1 MNYTI
6 KGMVTMEEIASHIDL
21 DVSLSVTHVGAYTVV
36 EFSGSDE
43 EVLEAFLSKGYP
55 RGYLFKDIVPGMYK
69 GILVDVGK
77 VGYGVYCDI
86 GAERD
91 VLLDLHGL
99 RDVFGSKG
107 SARHIIFNYGLINGL
122 CVDIEITRVDRG
134 TDKIWGVLSKDWVS
148 QHLVKDIVLV
158 ACITRDDLMGAIMKS
173 PFRDTVTVESLCR
186 TSHKIVCSGIT
197 EPPGVVAYLGR
208 MLHTAR
214 FGIVGEA

>member
-1 MNYTI
+1 MNHTI
-6 KGMVTMEEIASHIDL
+6 KGTVAMEEIASRIDL

-36 EFSGSDE
+36 EFSGPDE
-43 EVLEAFLSKGYP
+43 EVLEAFLSNEYP
-55 RGYLFKDIVPGMYK
+55 RGYLFKDIVPGKYK
-69 GILVDVGK
+69 GLLVDVGK

-99 RDVFGSKG
+99 RDVFGSKD
-107 SARHIIFNYGLINGL
+107 STRHIIFNHGLIDGL

-134 TDKIWGVLSKDWVS
+134 TDKLWGVLSKEWVAK
-148 QHLVKDIVLV
+148 HLTKGTLLA
-158 ACITRDDLMGAIMKS
+158 ACITRDDLMSAIMKS
-173 PFRDTVTVESLCR
+173 PFRDTVTVESLCK